1 MGVKN
6 SKVSNEIFKLV
17 IKSFELG
24 QVGWLKMN
32 GTFKLQGG
40 WVLGINRIE
49 KMPFLPQKS
58 YSFCRVGVELIFY
71 LSPFKLCTG
80 FPKKAPVSQC
90 FSVNIQ

>member
-58 YSFCRVGVELIFY
+58 YSFCRVGVELEEKTAVRQSIDF
-71 LSPFKLCTG
+71 LS
-80 FPKKAPVSQC
+80 FP
-90 FSVNIQ
+90 I